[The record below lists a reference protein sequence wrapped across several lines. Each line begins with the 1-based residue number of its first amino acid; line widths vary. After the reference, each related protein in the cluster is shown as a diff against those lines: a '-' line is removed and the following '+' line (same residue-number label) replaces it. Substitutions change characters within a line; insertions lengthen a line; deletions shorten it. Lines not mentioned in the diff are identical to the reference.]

1 MALRVMSSASPSR
14 LSALPTSFLKVK
26 HLAWAIASV
35 TACSALQAASFEF
48 AGGDGTISFDS
59 TFSAGIL
66 VRTQERDPRVI
77 GSVNGGTSRSAN
89 EDNGN
94 LNYDK
99 GEIVS
104 ELLKANH
111 DFDISYGKTGFFA
124 RFGYFKD
131 IAISNKDFG
140 TALASPED
148 PSQAPRDLG
157 VIPHKRLDVDFEL
170 FDAYVRHEFDIGGR
184 PLSVR
189 LGKQVVSWGEST
201 LIQGGINVINPVDV
215 TRLRAPGAE
224 LKEAFIPVPMLY
236 VSQQLSDNI
245 TLEAFNQFKFEPFK
259 IDPLGTFFS
268 STDVFGPG
276 GYQSFTGFGRTPDNA
291 HGAVAADNSSI
302 QRGED
307 RYAKDDG
314 QYGGALR
321 FFLPALNN
329 SEVGLYALNYH
340 SRLPLASTTQAACMA
355 NRSAGPIA
363 CIPSQRDASTARV
376 FAEYPEDIQLYGL
389 SFNTPGPLGIALQGE
404 YSYRP
409 NLPVQLATVE
419 LVLAT
424 LGLPNQAGY
433 GSDVP
438 GDSAGSAK
446 AAGAKLQGYRSVE
459 AHQAQMTA
467 TKTIPNLLGA
477 EQVVLLAE
485 AAYFFQ
491 DLPENLKFAGP
502 ATYLPSRTP
511 AGQGALINYP
521 TPLVANG
528 AVQPGD
534 QGYATK
540 SSYGYR
546 LISRFEYSDVFAGV
560 NLLPRIVFSH
570 DIKGVSQFFTEDTK
584 AVSLGLN
591 ATYNQAWNFDMA
603 YTNFFGGRVFQGTD
617 CQAGVTPP
625 TLPVPVVGG
634 LVEQIALGATPGLA
648 GPLCSAPAGPTAL
661 PGGQSATYT
670 SIANPN
676 IDRDFVA
683 ASLSYSF

>member
-1 MALRVMSSASPSR
+1 MACA
-14 LSALPTSFLKVK
+14 
-26 HLAWAIASV
+26 
-35 TACSALQAASFEF
+35 TACSGAQAGSFDF
-48 AGGDGTISFDS
+48 ADGDGKISFDS

-66 VRTQERDPRVI
+66 VRAQERDKRVI
-77 GSVNGGTSRSAN
+77 GIVNGGTSRSVN

-94 LNYDK
+94 LNYEK

-104 ELLKANH
+104 SLLKANH

-131 IAISNKDFG
+131 ISVSNKDFG
-140 TALASPED
+140 TALPSPED
-148 PSQAPRDLG
+148 SPQTTKDLG
-157 VIPHKRLDVDFEL
+157 IITHKRLDVDFEL
-170 FDAYVRHEFDIGGR
+170 FDAYIRHEFEIAGR
-184 PLSVR
+184 PLNVR

-201 LIQGGINVINPVDV
+201 LILGGINVINPVDL

-245 TLEAFNQFKFEPFK
+245 TVEAFNQFKFEPFK

-268 STDVFGPG
+268 STDVFSPG

-291 HGAVAADNSSI
+291 HGEQATANSTIPRS
-302 QRGED
+302 ED
-307 RYAKDDG
+307 RYASDKG
-314 QYGGALR
+314 QFGGALR

-329 SEVGLYALNYH
+329 SEMALYALNYH
-340 SRLPLASTTQAACMA
+340 SRLPLASTLQAPCPA
-355 NRSAGPIA
+355 NRTLPTG
-363 CIPSQRDASTARV
+363 CVPSQREASKAQV

-389 SFNTPGPLGIALQGE
+389 SFNTPGPFGIALQGE

-424 LGLPNQAGY
+424 LGLPNQAGF

-438 GDSAGSAK
+438 GDPSGPAQ
-446 AAGAKLQGYRSVE
+446 AAGTKLQGYKSVE
-459 AHQAQMTA
+459 AQQFQFTA
-467 TKTIPNLLGA
+467 TKSIPNLLGA
-477 EQVVLLAE
+477 EQAIFLGE
-485 AAYFFQ
+485 AAFFYQ
-491 DLPENLKFAGP
+491 DLPDNLKFAGP
-502 ATYLPSRTP
+502 ATYLPSRQSNT
-511 AGQGALINYP
+511 ALQYP
-521 TPLVANG
+521 SPLVANG
-528 AVQPGD
+528 SVQPGD
-534 QGYATK
+534 EGYATK
-540 SSYGYR
+540 ASYGYR

-570 DIKGVSQFFTEDTK
+570 DVKGVSTFLTEDVK

-603 YTNFFGGRVFQGTD
+603 YTNFFGGRVFKGTD
-617 CQAGVTPP
+617 CQTSLTGSTGLGLDIPGAVNP
-625 TLPVPVVGG
+625 TSGSN
-634 LVEQIALGATPGLA
+634 
-648 GPLCSAPAGPTAL
+648 LCSAPSGPTSDF
-661 PGGQSATYT
+661 GQERTYE

>member
-1 MALRVMSSASPSR
+1 MALRVTHSIPPLMPSATSR
-14 LSALPTSFLKVK
+14 SFLKVK
-26 HLAWAIASV
+26 QLTWAMACLA
-35 TACSALQAASFEF
+35 ACSTTQAASFEF
-48 AGGDGTISFDS
+48 ADGDGTISFDS

-66 VRTQERDPRVI
+66 VRAQERDPRVI
-77 GSVNGGTSRSAN
+77 GIVNGGTSRSVN

-94 LNYDK
+94 LNYEK

-104 ELLKANH
+104 GLLKANH
-111 DFDISYGKTGFFA
+111 DFDIAYGKTGFFA

-131 IAISNKDFG
+131 LAISRKDFG
-140 TALASPED
+140 TALPSPED
-148 PSQAPRDLG
+148 PSQVNRDLG
-157 VIPHKRLDVDFEL
+157 VITHKRLDVDFEL
-170 FDAYVRHEFDIGGR
+170 FDAYMRHEFDIGGR
-184 PLSVR
+184 PLNVR

-201 LIQGGINVINPVDV
+201 LILGGINVINPVDI

-245 TLEAFNQFKFEPFK
+245 TVEAFNQFKFEPFK

-268 STDVFGPG
+268 TTDVFGPG

-291 HGAVAADNSSI
+291 HGGTAADNSTI
-302 QRGED
+302 QRADD
-307 RYAKDDG
+307 RYASDKG
-314 QYGGALR
+314 QFGGALR

-329 SEVGLYALNYH
+329 SEMGLYALNYH
-340 SRLPLASTTQAACMA
+340 SRLPLASTLQAACQD
-355 NRSAGPIA
+355 STPT
-363 CIPSQRDASTARV
+363 CLPSRRDASTARV
-376 FAEYPEDIQLYGL
+376 FAEFPEDIQLYGI
-389 SFNTPGPLGIALQGE
+389 SFNTPGPFGIALQGE

-424 LGLPNQAGY
+424 LGLPNQAGF

-438 GDSAGSAK
+438 GDPSGSAL
-446 AAGAKLQGYRSVE
+446 APGSKLQGWRSVE
-459 AHQAQMTA
+459 AQQFQFTA
-467 TKTIPNLLGA
+467 TKSIPNLLGA
-477 EQVVLLAE
+477 EQAIFLAE
-485 AAYFFQ
+485 AAFFYQ

-502 ATYLPSRTP
+502 ATYLPSRQSNT
-511 AGQGALINYP
+511 ALQFP

-528 AVQPGD
+528 SVQPGD
-534 QGYATK
+534 EGYATK
-540 SSYGYR
+540 ASYGYR

-570 DIKGVSQFFTEDTK
+570 DVKGVSTFLTEDVK

-603 YTNFFGGRVFQGTD
+603 YTNFFGGRIFKGTD
-617 CQAGVTPP
+617 CQTSLTASTGLGLLPTTPVTD
-625 TLPVPVVGG
+625 GG
-634 LVEQIALGATPGLA
+634 T
-648 GPLCSAPAGPTAL
+648 LCSLPAGPTTDF
-661 PGGQSATYT
+661 GQERTYE
-670 SIANPN
+670 SIANPS